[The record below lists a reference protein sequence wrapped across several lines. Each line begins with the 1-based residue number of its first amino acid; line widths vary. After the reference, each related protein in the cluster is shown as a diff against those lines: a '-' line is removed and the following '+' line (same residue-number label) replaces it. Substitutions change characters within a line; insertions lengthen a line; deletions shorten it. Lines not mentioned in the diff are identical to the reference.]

1 MNPGRTMRIR
11 NADLDDVAFIVEA
24 NMRMASETEHK
35 RLERATLQS
44 GVRGVLDDPARGFY
58 LVAEDAG
65 ERVGCLLVTREWSDW
80 RNGDWWWLQSVYVMP
95 NARRTGVFRA
105 MYDEVERR
113 ARESAE
119 VIGLRLYVERD
130 NARAQATYAAL
141 GMIDTA
147 YRMLEREWI
156 PARTRAGR

>member
-1 MNPGRTMRIR
+1 MIPGPTMRIR
-11 NADLDDVAFIVEA
+11 DAAIDDVAFIVEA

-35 RLERATLQS
+35 QLERATLEL

-58 LVAEDAG
+58 LVAEVAG
-65 ERVGCLLVTREWSDW
+65 ERLGCLLVTREWSDW

-95 NARRTGVFRA
+95 EARRSGVFRA
-105 MYDEVERR
+105 MYAEVERR
-113 ARESAE
+113 AHSSAQ

-141 GMIDTA
+141 GMVETA
-147 YRMLEREWI
+147 YRLHESEWI
-156 PARTRAGR
+156 PARTRASR